1 MTDYKEYGKPSPM
14 PPLLVDLCLALVA
27 LVAVL
32 TVYAL
37 VADTPERQIVVTTK
51 ASMQRE
57 IQAERIKAAQEMAEA
72 VQPGACGWRDAFRE
86 ERQPKL
92 KRGAM

>member
-1 MTDYKEYGKPSPM
+1 MTDYKQFGKPSPM

-51 ASMQRE
+51 AAQQRE
-57 IQAERIKAAQEMAEA
+57 IQQERIKAAQEMAEA
-72 VQPGACGWRDAFRE
+72 VQPGACGWRDLYDVK
-86 ERQPKL
+86 RQPK
-92 KRGAM
+92 RGAL

>member
-1 MTDYKEYGKPSPM
+1 MGGEMTDYKQFGKPSPM

-37 VADTPERQIVVTTK
+37 VADEPSRQIVVTTK
-51 ASMQRE
+51 AAQQRE
-57 IQAERIKAAQEMAEA
+57 IQQERIKAAQEMMRATE
-72 VQPGACGWRDAFRE
+72 CTWRDAYRE
-86 ERQPKL
+86 ERQPK
-92 KRGAM
+92 RGAM